1 MNDID
6 IRLAFK
12 NDWQSQLPEAMRLLG
27 DVADTL
33 KTLRLPWCMVS
44 GTLLGSVRH
53 GGAIP
58 WDHDMD
64 ISVFGLSDTIDRLSE
79 ELQRRKMRC
88 IQQGRVRG
96 VFYKITYGSSIPCVD
111 LFYHELLNEFTIR
124 SHGGATFLFT
134 DVPVDS
140 WFPYITG
147 TFGNLLLPIPHVPE
161 VYLDTL
167 YPGWREYGMNENGQ
181 RVSMNKLREIGLC

>member
-33 KTLRLPWCMVS
+33 KTFQLPWCMVS

-64 ISVFGLSDTIDRLSE
+64 ISVFRLSDTIDRLSE

-88 IQQGRVRG
+88 IQQESVRG
-96 VFYKITYGSSIPCVD
+96 DFYKITYGSSTPCVD
-111 LFYHELLNEFTIR
+111 VFYHELLNEATVR
-124 SHGGATFLFT
+124 SHGGATNLFT

-140 WFPYITG
+140 WFPYSQSP
-147 TFGNLLLPIPHVPE
+147 FGGLVLPTPSVPE

-167 YPGWREYGMNENGQ
+167 YPGWKEYGVNINGQ
-181 RVSMNKLREIGLC
+181 IAPMSKLREMGLC